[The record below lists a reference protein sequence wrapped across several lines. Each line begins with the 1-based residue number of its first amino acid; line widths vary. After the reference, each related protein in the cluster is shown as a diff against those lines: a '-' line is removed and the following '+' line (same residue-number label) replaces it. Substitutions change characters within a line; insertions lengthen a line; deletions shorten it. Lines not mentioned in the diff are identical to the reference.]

1 MDTSRTNLFKTKMDV
16 ELGTNYLPKPIA
28 RQPKLFSPGMLQ
40 LISKGERT
48 FTRADEHIG
57 SSPYLDCVRN
67 MTLNME
73 ALSAAIIDGAEIDLM
88 RLLLHD
94 IKKDPNADLSDVR
107 VSSSTSARAIQYRD
121 YLENHNS
128 CSDMGD
134 FSFSKESIT
143 RIYEELNY
151 PQGYE
156 FNGKMRG
163 ESQDGRDDSRQ
174 GMPNFRIVPADMV
187 DEYMEDLCKF
197 CNTVYYT
204 PQIQAG
210 LAHFQMQYIRPFES
224 HVDALGRHISYI
236 VYAKR
241 DFSRNIIVAAS
252 IESLR
257 RIDDPL
263 DSLKANSTGS
273 VKQSPLELWIY
284 HGAHMLIRQADM
296 IFDMES
302 TFIGIEKDW
311 RGKVPKVRR
320 DDICDILLHDLL
332 AHPIINAKY
341 VAERCGKTLP
351 AANDALK
358 KLVEAQILSPI
369 DNRKRNRYFY
379 AVDVLD
385 YYRSLM
391 DSIIPRGW
399 LPGQEL
405 FNL

>member
-1 MDTSRTNLFKTKMDV
+1 MDTSRTNLLKSRMDM
-16 ELGTNYLPKPIA
+16 ELGTNYMPKPIA
-28 RQPKLFSPGMLQ
+28 KQPKLFSPGMLQ
-40 LISKGERT
+40 LISNGERT
-48 FTRADEHIG
+48 FTRADEHLG
-57 SSPYLDCVRN
+57 SSPYLDCIRN
-67 MTLNME
+67 MLLNLE

-94 IKKDPNADLSDVR
+94 IKKDPDANPSQVR
-107 VSSSTSARAIQYRD
+107 VCSSTSTRAIQYRD

-128 CSDMGD
+128 CSDMNG
-134 FSFSKESIT
+134 FTFSKESVAKV
-143 RIYEELNY
+143 YEELNY
-151 PQGYE
+151 PIGYE
-156 FNGKMRG
+156 FNGAFRG
-163 ESQDGRDDSRQ
+163 DPSETASDSNRNL
-174 GMPNFRIVPADMV
+174 PNFRTVPSDMV
-187 DEYMEDLCKF
+187 EDYMEDLCKF

-210 LAHFQMQYIRPFES
+210 LAHFQLEYIRPYRS
-224 HVDALGRHISYI
+224 HVDALGRQISYI

-241 DFSRNIIVAAS
+241 GFSRNIIVAAS
-252 IESLR
+252 VESLR
-257 RIDDPL
+257 RIDNPM
-263 DSLKANSTGS
+263 DSLKANSSGT

-284 HGAHMLIRQADM
+284 HGAHMLVRESEM
-296 IFDMES
+296 ISEMEENFS
-302 TFIGIEKDW
+302 QMEADW

-341 VAERCGKTLP
+341 VAERCDKTLP

-358 KLVEAQILSPI
+358 KLVEAHILAPI

-385 YYRSLM
+385 YYREMM
-391 DSIIPRGW
+391 DGIIPRGW